1 MYVIGGERRSRR
13 GGMIRCLFAREKV
26 AERCV
31 WWWRSEASAAMSVLA
46 YEYAPDQH
54 GERWN
59 NGSVDGEGIN
69 TGRFAI
75 DGV

>member
-13 GGMIRCLFAREKV
+13 GGMIRYLFAREEV

-31 WWWRSEASAAMSVLA
+31 WWRSEASAAMSVLA
-46 YEYAPDQH
+46 YKYPPDQH
-54 GERWN
+54 GEQRN
-59 NGSVDGEGIN
+59 RGSVDGEGIRA
-69 TGRFAI
+69 GRFAI

>member
-13 GGMIRCLFAREKV
+13 GGMIRYLFAREEV

-31 WWWRSEASAAMSVLA
+31 WWRSEASAAMSVLA
-46 YEYAPDQH
+46 YKYPPDQH
-54 GERWN
+54 SERWDH
-59 NGSVDGEGIN
+59 GYVDGVGIR